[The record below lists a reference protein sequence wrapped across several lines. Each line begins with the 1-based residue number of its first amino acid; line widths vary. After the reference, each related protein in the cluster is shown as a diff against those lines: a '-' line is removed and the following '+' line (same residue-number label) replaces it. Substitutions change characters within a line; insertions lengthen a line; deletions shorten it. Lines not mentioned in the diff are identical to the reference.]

1 LSEYLHKADKFYKDE
16 VERSERYLGWDEI
29 KDALLKEFKVEMLF
43 NHRET
48 LLERETG
55 INYLLQH
62 DKTEDLSLLFNL
74 YQDHPESL

>member
-1 LSEYLHKADKFYKDE
+1 

-29 KDALLKEFKVEMLF
+29 KDALLREFKVEMLF

-55 INYLLQH
+55 INYLLQN
-62 DKTEDLSLLFNL
+62 D
-74 YQDHPESL
+74 